1 VKNVFLHGTLIET
14 VYTEHPTGFTDYAHP
29 NHVCHLNK
37 FLYDLKQAPHAWY
50 SRFASYLLS
59 LGFVGAHSDTSLFI
73 YQHGSDMAYL
83 LLYVD
88 NIVLTASSDQLL
100 RRIISALIAE
110 FCMKDMGP
118 LHHFLGMSV
127 TSHNDKLFLS
137 RRQYMLEILDRV
149 GMTNCKSCT
158 TPVDTSAKVS

>member
-1 VKNVFLHGTLIET
+1 VKNIFLHGTLIET
-14 VYTEHPTGFTDYAHP
+14 VYAEHPTGFTNYAHP

-37 FLYDLKQAPHAWY
+37 FLYGLKQAPHVWY

-73 YQHGSDMAYL
+73 YQHGSYMAYL

-100 RRIISALIAE
+100 RWIISALTAE

-118 LHHFLGMSV
+118 LYHFLGMSV

-137 RRQYMLEILDRV
+137 
-149 GMTNCKSCT
+149 
-158 TPVDTSAKVS
+158 